1 MSAEDRDT
9 AVSKFMSYVLRHAP
23 QEAGLEIDSQG
34 WVAFS
39 DLATAVS
46 ARFDVGKDELL
57 RIVDESPKKRF
68 TLSGER
74 IRAAQG
80 HSVAVDVG
88 LAPQMPP
95 KTLYHGTQ
103 ADKIAAIMVAG
114 LLKMERQHVHLS
126 IDPETAKTVARR
138 RRGQSAILKIDAERM
153 HSDGGVFF
161 LSENGVWLTETVKPD
176 YISPL
181 TETEI

>member
-1 MSAEDRDT
+1 MSALDQDT
-9 AVSKFMSYVLRHAP
+9 EVSKFMSYVLRHAP
-23 QEAGLEIDSQG
+23 QDAGLELDSQG

-39 DLATAVS
+39 DLATAVR
-46 ARFDVGKDELL
+46 ARFDIRNEELL
-57 RIVDESPKKRF
+57 RIVEQNPKKRF
-68 TLSGER
+68 TVLGDR

-80 HSVAVDVG
+80 HSIAVDIALEVRV
-88 LAPQMPP
+88 PP
-95 KTLYHGTQ
+95 KTLFHGTQ
-103 ADKIAAIMVAG
+103 EDKIAAIMGAG
-114 LLKMERQHVHLS
+114 LLKMDRQHVHLS
-126 IDPETAKTVARR
+126 VDPETAETVAKR